1 MRLAYRTGLLGRLC
15 GHIFHILKSLAQRQQ
30 QGDENDEPGG
40 ESCTLAVRSGRV
52 R

>member
-1 MRLAYRTGLLGRLC
+1 MDTFSIYS
-15 GHIFHILKSLAQRQQ
+15 KSSAQRQQ

-40 ESCTLAVRSGRV
+40 ESCMLAVRSGRV